1 MKIKFC
7 GFTNQTDVLECLSL
21 DIDYFGFIVNVK
33 SSKRTISPIEAVDLA
48 NLVKTESSKQ
58 TVAVVVNPD
67 QSLLEELLSS
77 QAFDIVQLHGQES
90 IALCQQIK
98 PTVEV
103 WKAVTVEFSV
113 ETIKNYV
120 EVVDKFVFDLPKNLA
135 AQVNQSSRLDFY
147 QQLTALGK
155 PVFLAGGLNTNNI
168 YDLLTSFQPWGID
181 VASGLESFPGKK
193 DKTKIQCF
201 LTEVRRFRQNLEN
214 QVWFSSCC

>member
-7 GFTNQTDVLECLSL
+7 GFTNQTDVLACLSL

-103 WKAVTVEFSV
+103 WKAVTVEFSL

-181 VASGLESFPGKK
+181 VASGLESSPGKK

-214 QVWFSSCC
+214 QVWFGSCC

>member
-1 MKIKFC
+1 
-7 GFTNQTDVLECLSL
+7 
-21 DIDYFGFIVNVK
+21 
-33 SSKRTISPIEAVDLA
+33 
-48 NLVKTESSKQ
+48 
-58 TVAVVVNPD
+58 VAVVVNPD

-90 IALCQQIK
+90 IDLCKQIK

-135 AQVNQSSRLDFY
+135 TQVSQSSRLDFY

-168 YDLLTSFQPWGID
+168 YDLLISFQPWGID
-181 VASGLESFPGKK
+181 VASGLESSPGKK
-193 DKTKIQCF
+193 DQTKIQSF

-214 QVWFSSCC
+214 QVWFGSCC